1 MSAAFKQMIEQIKD
15 LSPDERALV
24 AHCLISSLDPS
35 QDEEVDAAWA
45 ELSEARLA
53 ELKSGKVQGI
63 SWAEIKG
70 QIKGQDG

>member
-24 AHCLISSLDPS
+24 AHCLISSLDPC

-45 ELSEARLA
+45 KLSEARLA
-53 ELKSGKVQGI
+53 ELKSGKVQGV
-63 SWAEIKG
+63 SWTEIKG

>member
-1 MSAAFKQMIEQIKD
+1 MSAAFKQMMEQIKD

-24 AHCLISSLDPS
+24 AHCLILSLDPS

-45 ELSEARLA
+45 KLSEARLA
-53 ELKSGKVQGI
+53 ELKLGKVQGI
-63 SWAEIKG
+63 SWTEIKE